1 MANNEEKLRE
11 YLKRVTADLGRTRQR
26 LREAEASA
34 REPIAIVGMACR
46 LPGGVESP
54 EGLWE
59 LVASG
64 GDAISGFPLDR
75 GWDVEG
81 MYDPDAD
88 APGKTYVRDGGFL
101 YDAGYFDAGF
111 FGITPREALSMDPQ
125 QRLMLEVSWEA
136 FERAGIDPAL
146 QRGAPTGVFVG
157 TTATGY
163 VAPGHQVPDG
173 AEGFA
178 ITGNMTAVTS
188 GRVAYTFGLEGP
200 AVTVDTACSSSLVA
214 LHLACQ
220 ALRQGE
226 CTLALAGG
234 VTVMPTPT
242 AFTEFSRQRGLA
254 PDGRCKSFAAAAD
267 GTSWS
272 EGVAVLLV
280 ERLSDAR
287 RNGHRVLAVV
297 RGSAMNQDGASNGL
311 SAPND
316 LAQERVIR
324 AALDGARL
332 TPRDVDVVEAH
343 GTGTT
348 LGDPIEAQALLRA
361 YGQDRPDGQPLWLG
375 SLKSNIGHA
384 GPAAGAAGLIKMVMA
399 LRHGELPPTLHVD
412 EPTHQVDW
420 SAGEVRLLTERMPWP
435 AVDRPRRAGISAF
448 GISGTNVHVIVEEAP
463 AEEAPEA
470 PADRTARPLD
480 GSAVL
485 PWLLSARSA
494 QALRDQAARLRA
506 HVAGVPGPAAA
517 DVALSLATTRTA
529 HNHRAVVLGS
539 DHESFL
545 DGLAALA
552 EGAPAAHVVGGTG
565 TTPGKTV
572 FVFPGQGSQWVGMGR
587 ELIESSP
594 VFAQRMQECQEA
606 LAPHVDWNLL
616 EVVKGAPGAPSFD
629 RVDVVQPVLF
639 ATMVSLA
646 ALWQSCGVQPA
657 AVIGHSQGEIAAAAV
672 SGALSLED
680 AAQVSALRAQA
691 LLPLTGSG
699 GMVSLAQTADQ
710 ARELIRSWGEDIS
723 IASINGPQSTVV
735 SGTAQALDELM
746 AACEGQEIRA
756 RRIPVDYA
764 SHSPQIER
772 IRDEVLRAAD
782 GITPQPGTIP
792 FYSTVT
798 GQLVSGTELT
808 PTYWYDNLRNTV
820 EFEQTTRTLLA
831 EGHRHFVEASAHP
844 VLTVGIQETIDAT
857 GEQATT
863 TGTLRRNEGG
873 LGQFTASLAAVWT
886 HGVPVAWGELLPR
899 ARVVDLPTYAF
910 QRERYWLESAGSP
923 AAAGGPGAGSA
934 AGSGAGEVEARFWEA
949 VESQDLA
956 ALTDT
961 LRWEGDGADAWGAV
975 LPGLSAWRRGRQR
988 RSTLDGWRYRITWQ
1002 PLSAANSPVLS
1013 GRWLLLVPASHGGG
1027 PQAAAC
1033 AQALARH
1040 GAEVTE
1046 VVVDTARVDR
1056 VALAAHLD
1064 AEPDAVL
1071 SLLAL
1076 DDRPHPDHPEVPGSL
1091 SATAAVVQALL
1102 DRGLEARLW
1111 CATQGAVTVSPGDA
1125 VASLGQAA
1133 VWGLGRVVALEHPQL
1148 WAGLI
1153 DLPAGVD
1160 DRSVPGLAAVL
1171 AGLDGEDQVA
1181 LRPSGLF
1188 ARRLTRTPLGDPV
1201 RRWEPRGT
1209 VLVTGGTGGLG
1220 RQVARWLARSG
1231 AEHLLLVSRRGP
1243 DAPGAA
1249 ELEAE
1254 LAESGA
1260 RVTVAACDVAD
1271 REAVRALLDGI
1282 PAELPLSA
1290 VVHTAAVLDDSVVDH
1305 LTPDQMARALRVK
1318 VCGALHLH
1326 ELTQDQDLSAFVLF
1340 SSFGATFGLPGLGN
1354 YAPGNSALEALA
1366 EQRRARGL
1374 PATAVGWGTWA
1385 GGGMAEGGVGERGRM
1400 HGIFEMD
1407 PELATAALQEALDRD
1422 ETSPVLID
1430 LHWERF
1436 APTFSAK
1443 RPTHFFDLVPEAVRA
1458 LEEESAAA
1466 GDADGG
1472 GGAAAL
1478 AQRLAGLTEVER
1490 NRELLDL
1497 VRKNAAAVMSHGA
1510 KQGGALEA
1518 IESGRAFRELG
1529 FDSLMA
1535 VELRNRIGAAT
1546 GLRLAPTLVFD
1557 HPTPEAV
1564 VRHLRAEMSLDGA
1577 SGEAPVLDEIARL
1590 EQALAGFE
1598 PDSDTRITITRRLE
1612 ALLWNWSD
1620 APDGGTA
1627 APEAAGEGDFA
1638 SVSNDEMFELIDR
1651 ELGSS

>member
-26 LREAEASA
+26 LRDAEAAA

-54 EGLWE
+54 EGLWD

-101 YDAGYFDAGF
+101 YDAGYFDAEF
-111 FGITPREALSMDPQ
+111 FGISPREALSMDPQ
-125 QRLMLEVSWEA
+125 QRLVLEASWEA

-146 QRGAPTGVFVG
+146 QRGAATGVFVG

-163 VAPGHQVPDG
+163 VAPGNEVPEG

-188 GRVAYTFGLEGP
+188 GRVSYTMGLEGP

-220 ALRQGE
+220 ALRQGD

-297 RGSAMNQDGASNGL
+297 RGSAVNQDGASNGL

-324 AALDGARL
+324 QALDNARL
-332 TPRDVDVVEAH
+332 SSRDVDVVEAH

-348 LGDPIEAQALLRA
+348 LGDPIEAQALLA
-361 YGQDRPDGQPLWLG
+361 TYGQDRPEGSPLWLG

-399 LRHGELPPTLHVD
+399 LRNGELPPTLHVD

-435 AVDRPRRAGISAF
+435 ATDRPRRAGVSAF
-448 GISGTNVHVIVEEAP
+448 GISGTNAHVIVEEAP
-463 AEEAPEA
+463 ADAVPEDTEPAP
-470 PADRTARPLD
+470 PATARTLD
-480 GSAVL
+480 GSAVT
-485 PWLLSARSA
+485 PWLLSARTGRALRA
-494 QALRDQAARLRA
+494 QAAKLRA
-506 HVAGVPGPAAA
+506 HIAERPELGAA

-529 HNHRAVVLGS
+529 HNHRAVVLAS
-539 DHESFL
+539 DREGFL
-545 DGLAALA
+545 DGLTALA
-552 EGAPAAHVVGGTG
+552 EGTPAAHVVDGTSA
-565 TTPGKTV
+565 PGKTV

-587 ELIESSP
+587 ELLESSP
-594 VFAQRMQECQEA
+594 VFAQRMVECQEA

-616 EVVKGAPGAPSFD
+616 EVVKGSPGAPSFD
-629 RVDVVQPVLF
+629 RVDVVQPVLW

-680 AAQVSALRAQA
+680 AARVSALRAQA

-710 ARELIRSWGEDIS
+710 ARELINPWAEDIS

-746 AACEGQEIRA
+746 TTCETQGIRA

-764 SHSPQIER
+764 SHSPQIEH
-772 IRDEVLRAAD
+772 IQQAVLQAAH
-782 GITPQPGTIP
+782 GTQPQPGTIP

-798 GQLVSGTELT
+798 SKLINGQDLT
-808 PTYWYDNLRNTV
+808 PQYWYDNLRNTV
-820 EFEQTTRTLLA
+820 QFEKTTRTLLA
-831 EGHRHFVEASAHP
+831 EGHNAFIETSAHP

-857 GEQATT
+857 GEDATT
-863 TGTLRRNEGG
+863 TGTLRRNEGA
-873 LGQFTASLAAVWT
+873 LGRFAASLAGAWAN
-886 HGVPVAWGELLPR
+886 GAPVAWGDVLPR
-899 ARVVDLPTYAF
+899 AQVTDLPTYAF
-910 QRERYWLESAGSP
+910 QRERYWLDTADSPSTAAVAG
-923 AAAGGPGAGSA
+923 AD
-934 AGSGAGEVEARFWEA
+934 EVESRFWEA
-949 VESQDLA
+949 VESEDLA

-961 LRWEGDGADAWGAV
+961 LRWEGDDAQSWGAI
-975 LPGLSAWRRGRQR
+975 LPGLSAWRRGQR
-988 RSTLDGWRYRITWQ
+988 RRGTLDGWRYRITWK
-1002 PLSAANSPVLS
+1002 PLSAPNSPVLS
-1013 GRWLLLVPASHGGG
+1013 GRWLLLVPAGQSGG
-1027 PQAAAC
+1027 PHEAAC
-1033 AQALARH
+1033 AQALSRH
-1040 GAEVTE
+1040 GAEVVRVE
-1046 VVVDTARVDR
+1046 VDTARVDR
-1056 VALAAHLD
+1056 AALAGALD

-1076 DDRPHPDHPEVPGSL
+1076 DDRPHPDHPALPGAL
-1091 SATAAVVQALL
+1091 HATVALVQALL
-1102 DRGLEARLW
+1102 DRGLDARLW
-1111 CATQGAVTVSPGDA
+1111 CATRGAVGVSAADPATSG
-1125 VASLGQAA
+1125 GQAA
-1133 VWGLGRVVALEHPQL
+1133 VWGLGRVVALEHPGL
-1148 WAGLI
+1148 WAGLV
-1153 DLPAGVD
+1153 DLPAGMD
-1160 DRSVPGLAAVL
+1160 DRAVPGLAAVL

-1181 LRPSGLF
+1181 LRPSGIF
-1188 ARRLTRTPLGDPV
+1188 ARRLTRTPLGDSAPV
-1201 RRWEPRGT
+1201 REWRPRGT

-1220 RQVARWLARSG
+1220 RQVARWLARGG
-1231 AEHLLLVSRRGP
+1231 AEHLLLVSRSGP
-1243 DAPGAA
+1243 GAPGAG

-1254 LAESGA
+1254 LTALGA

-1271 REAVRALLDGI
+1271 REAVRRLLEAV
-1282 PAELPLSA
+1282 PADLPLSA

-1305 LTPDQMARALRVK
+1305 LTPDQMERVLRVK
-1318 VCGALHLH
+1318 VGGAVNLH
-1326 ELTQDQDLSAFVLF
+1326 ELTRDQDLSAFVLF
-1340 SSFGATFGLPGLGN
+1340 SSFGATFGLPGLSN
-1354 YAPGNSALEALA
+1354 YAPGNSVLEALA
-1366 EQRRARGL
+1366 EQRRAEGL

-1385 GGGMAEGGVGERGRM
+1385 GGGMADGGVGERGRM
-1400 HGIFEMD
+1400 HGIYEMD
-1407 PELATAALQEALDRD
+1407 PELATAALQQALDRD
-1422 ETSPVLID
+1422 ETSPVIID
-1430 LHWERF
+1430 IHWERF
-1436 APTFSAK
+1436 ATAFSAK
-1443 RPTHFFDLVPEAVRA
+1443 RATTFFDLVPEAVRA
-1458 LEEESAAA
+1458 LEEETSAA
-1466 GDADGG
+1466 GETDT

-1490 NRELLDL
+1490 NRELLDV

-1510 KQGGALEA
+1510 KKSGAMEA

-1564 VRHLRAEMSLDGA
+1564 VRHLRSEMNLDAA
-1577 SGEAPVLDEIARL
+1577 SGEVPVLDEIARL
-1590 EQALAGFE
+1590 EEVLSGFS
-1598 PDSDTRITITRRLE
+1598 PDSDTRITVTRRLE

-1620 APDGGTA
+1620 SSGA
-1627 APEAAGEGDFA
+1627 APEEAPTDGDFA
-1638 SVSNDEMFELIDR
+1638 SVSNDEMFELIDK